1 MTALRAE
8 NGRARAVR
16 VSQASLTYLRP
27 TECRPSK
34 ERRAELARQLRTD
47 RGAMLDSVKAL
58 AGRTLTRVRMVD
70 GEEKHTTKRIDRQ
83 CARTMRD
90 ILDAL
95 LGLLRK
101 HEASTGNVE
110 CVVAITRP
118 MLASWA
124 QVSPETITEWM
135 PWLQAAGVV
144 LYHHGRS
151 RHCSLVAFPERFEKH
166 QPHARAVVEG
176 HLRRA
181 EHAVGKERELYAWWA
196 PTCRMLLT
204 GAAACAVENEDGEI
218 EEVAPSIVFDALIAE
233 EHQEHVERAAVKTAA
248 VHARICE
255 TKAAALSLARA
266 THEQEQR
273 EREAREDARRDQL
286 ADLLRDEQRAAAVRA
301 RAEAAKQR
309 AADLDAELDAGVRR
323 GELER
328 ILTVAEALASQGRAR
343 AARRPIAVPSE
354 THVVTKATET
364 TPVPVVVQSREPALS
379 PRVRAGPAT
388 GEAAPAARAK
398 TTLSATASRGPT
410 ASADEIRDRWRQRA
424 AGVLVDA
431 SAGRAGQGESRTR
444 NDRGGHE
451 DGH

>member
-1 MTALRAE
+1 MTAARQQ

-27 TECRPSK
+27 TNTRPSK
-34 ERRAELARQLRTD
+34 ERRAELARQLRND

-58 AGRTLTRVRMVD
+58 AGRRLTRVRIVD
-70 GEEKHTTKRIDRQ
+70 GEEVRATRLIDRQ

-90 ILDAL
+90 IVDAL

-124 QVSPETITEWM
+124 QVSPETVTEWM
-135 PWLQAAGVV
+135 PWLQAAGIV

-166 QPHARAVVEG
+166 TPHARAVVEG

-181 EHAVGKERELYAWWA
+181 ESATGKDRELYAWWA
-196 PTCRMLLT
+196 PVCRMLLAGST
-204 GAAACAVENEDGEI
+204 ACDVENDEGEI
-218 EEVAPSIVFDALIAE
+218 ETLPASVVLDELIAD
-233 EHQEHVERAAVKTAA
+233 EHREHVERAAAKTEA

-255 TKAAALSLARA
+255 TKAAALELARA
-266 THEQEQR
+266 THLQAQTMT
-273 EREAREDARRDQL
+273 EAREDARRDQL
-286 ADLLRDEQRAAAVRA
+286 AARIRAEQQAAAQRA
-301 RAEAAKQR
+301 RA
-309 AADLDAELDAGVRR
+309 AELDTELRAGVRR
-323 GELER
+323 SELQR
-328 ILTVAEALASQGRAR
+328 ILVAAEALAPRGAGPTAPQ
-343 AARRPIAVPSE
+343 PDAVY
-354 THVVTKATET
+354 TQTQVVRKATET
-364 TPVPVVVQSREPALS
+364 TPVPSVVSRRELALS

-388 GEAAPAARAK
+388 GTTAPAARAK
-398 TTLSATASRGPT
+398 GTPGPT
-410 ASADEIRDRWRQRA
+410 TSGDEIVERWRQRA

-431 SAGRAGQGESRTR
+431 SSPEAGWGESRTR
-444 NDRGGHE
+444 DRGGKP
-451 DGH
+451 